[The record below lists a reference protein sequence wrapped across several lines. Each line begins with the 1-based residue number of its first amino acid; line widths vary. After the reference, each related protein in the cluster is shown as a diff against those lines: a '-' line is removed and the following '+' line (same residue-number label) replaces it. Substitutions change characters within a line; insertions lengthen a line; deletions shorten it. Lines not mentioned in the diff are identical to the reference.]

1 MPCRVYLAHSVFD
14 RERGNKVQ
22 ERLEK
27 LGFEIYNPLKEEEE
41 HIVNLGWD
49 VGDLIV
55 SKRIVEID
63 LKGIRK
69 SDLLLALIPDK
80 KTFGTICEVM
90 YAYIINV
97 PIIIVCPR
105 DMAKHPWIVAISK
118 IVFTYDELERLY
130 KYLETYWRVWID
142 SMG

>member
-1 MPCRVYLAHSVFD
+1 M
-14 RERGNKVQ
+14 
-22 ERLEK
+22 
-27 LGFEIYNPLKEEEE
+27 
-41 HIVNLGWD
+41 
-49 VGDLIV
+49 
-55 SKRIVEID
+55 
-63 LKGIRK
+63 
-69 SDLLLALIPDK
+69 ALIPDK